1 MKKCVLSTFKTTIFF
16 AVIFTTYISFKL
28 IKLIFRQQIIMQV
41 RKRNGKVLMLM
52 CPTVTCSPKALGQ
65 LYQSKTR
72 LKITF

>member
-1 MKKCVLSTFKTTIFF
+1 
-16 AVIFTTYISFKL
+16 
-28 IKLIFRQQIIMQV
+28 MQV